1 MRPRLRDDA
10 FYAPVAHGVVWLS
23 SAGEITLNGTSIA
36 AVTQR
41 LAPHLDGRR
50 TVDELTAALSDRHRD
65 LVVGLIDVLLAKGL
79 VRDADEERGA
89 PAGGGAGRAFATYF
103 LGDGDAA
110 HERFVGGRAL
120 VAGPGPMVSACV
132 RALSRGGVR
141 KVTALIDSPAQAA
154 DDPCDGGT
162 EGDGPK
168 DDVLEG
174 IDFALHLFDC
184 GGIAPARRLA
194 ARCARRGVPLVQ
206 ALLSAAEVVIGPS
219 PALDWETVWRRFTPD
234 DRRAFSTARTPPASG
249 ACLPVLANHLVF
261 RLYRDVTGASAAADS
276 RLQVFDTGT
285 LEQSS
290 HRVLPLPP
298 PAGPVQRSR
307 ERFEA
312 SVRRLR
318 AGRGLTEEEFSTRVM
333 AAVDERFGPIR
344 DLDEADLP
352 QVPLRQMRAVVAD
365 PFSGNRVEVTA
376 VGPDFASARH
386 RAALKA
392 VGVYGVL
399 ASGPPAP
406 RSAGRRPRW
415 GLRLRDDAPLLV
427 DADAA
432 RGATHPD
439 APDPGAGVGTGLDW
453 AQMVTSALLAGY
465 RANLFTGSG
474 GRSGF
479 SGSGG
484 QSALIDRSGTPIDE
498 KALAS
503 DPVLGKYHRLL
514 GALADDV
521 RLYDLT
527 GLAGV
532 PTVGCAVEGAIRHV
546 ETALSWT
553 AAAYRGLEHLL
564 AAAQSRAL
572 PGALLDE
579 PAVCDRGWTPPADV
593 TPAEVIDA
601 IRRTGR
607 EPVLTLLDDDP
618 AMARVLPWA
627 GRVVL
632 LDV

>member
-1 MRPRLRDDA
+1 
-10 FYAPVAHGVVWLS
+10 VVWLS

-50 TVDELTAALSDRHRD
+50 TVDELTATLSDRQRA
-65 LVVGLIDVLLAKGL
+65 LVVELIDVLLAKDL
-79 VRDADEERGA
+79 VRDAAEERAA
-89 PAGGGAGRAFATYF
+89 PTGGDAGRAFATYF
-103 LGDGDAA
+103 TGDGGAS
-110 HERFVGGRAL
+110 HERFVRGRAL
-120 VAGPGPMVSACV
+120 VAGPGPMVAACV

-141 KVTALIDSPAQAA
+141 KVTALIDSPVQVA
-154 DDPCDGGT
+154 DDLCDGGT
-162 EGDGPK
+162 QGAAPD

-174 IDFALHLFDC
+174 VDFALHLFDC
-184 GGIAPARRLA
+184 EGIALARQLA

-219 PALDWETVWRRFTPD
+219 PALDWETVWRRFAPG
-234 DRRAFSTARTPPASG
+234 DRQVFRAARTPPTSG
-249 ACLPVLANHLVF
+249 ACLPVLANHLAF

-285 LEQSS
+285 LERSS
-290 HRVLPLPP
+290 HRVLPLLP
-298 PAGPVQRSR
+298 PAGPVKRSR

-318 AGRGLTEEEFSTRVM
+318 AGRRLTEEEFSTRVM
-333 AAVDERFGPIR
+333 AAIDERFGPIR

-352 QVPLRQMRAVVAD
+352 QVPLRQMCAVVAD
-365 PFSGNRVEVTA
+365 PFSADRVEVTA
-376 VGPDFASARH
+376 FGPDFASARH

-392 VGVYGVL
+392 VGMYGVL
-399 ASGPPAP
+399 ASGPHAP
-406 RSAGRRPRW
+406 HSAGRRPRW
-415 GLRLRDDAPLLV
+415 GLRLGDDAPRLV

-432 RGATHPD
+432 PGATHPD
-439 APDPGAGVGTGLDW
+439 APDLGAGVGAGLDW
-453 AQMVTSALLAGY
+453 AQMVTAAVLASY
-465 RANLFTGSG
+465 RADLFTGSDG
-474 GRSGF
+474 WSGF
-479 SGSGG
+479 SGSDSR
-484 QSALIDRSGTPIDE
+484 SALIDRSCTPIDE

-503 DPVLGKYHRLL
+503 DPALRRYHRLL
-514 GALADDV
+514 GALGHDV

-527 GLAGV
+527 GVAGV

-553 AAAYRGLEHLL
+553 AAAHHGLEQLL

-572 PGALLDE
+572 PGAVLDE
-579 PAVCDRGWTPPADV
+579 PAPCDRMWTPPTDV

-618 AMARVLPWA
+618 AIARVLPYT

-632 LDV
+632 LDA